1 MVQVLASSWGSPPIT
16 EAGTVAAWLLL
27 GVAIASVV
35 GALIFA
41 AGLVIAKDRETSVLF
56 WLVTAGAVVVFSFYV
71 EPWLDFIGA
80 TTYLTNVFDPVVTI
94 VDRPIPWHVV
104 LTYSGGIA
112 PATIIAY
119 LIIKQGRS
127 AKVLFAWAAFI
138 SVAECI
144 GEMISCHYGV
154 MLYYSNNAL
163 VLGIPMPSLVQNG
176 GMFVLIGWA
185 MAAML
190 PHLHGRRRIVV
201 VPFIA
206 PAVYL
211 AYTLLCTLPSYYAIH
226 NNASSAVSWTLA
238 IVSTALN
245 LGAVIFAG
253 YAPTVTRLRAAAQS
267 GDTAKHTVAQP
278 VQTTEAAA

>member
-1 MVQVLASSWGSPPIT
+1 MVHVLAGNWGPPPIT
-16 EAGTVAAWLLL
+16 EAGPVAAWLLL

-35 GALIFA
+35 GALVFA
-41 AGLVIAKDRETSVLF
+41 LGLVIAKDRESSVLF
-56 WLVTAGAVVVFSFYV
+56 WLITAGALVVFSFYV

-80 TTYLTNVFDPVVTI
+80 TTYLTNVIDPVVTI

-104 LTYSGGIA
+104 LTYTGGIGV
-112 PATIIAY
+112 ATMTAY
-119 LIIKQGRS
+119 LIIEQGRP
-127 AKVLFAWAAFI
+127 ARVLFGFAAFI
-138 SVAECI
+138 SITECV

-176 GMFVLIGWA
+176 GMFILIGWA
-185 MAAML
+185 LAAML
-190 PHLHGRRRIVV
+190 PHLHGWRRIVV
-201 VPFIA
+201 VPFVA

-226 NNASSAVSWTLA
+226 NDASPAVSWTLA

-245 LGAVIFAG
+245 LGAVIFAA
-253 YAPTVTRLRAAAQS
+253 YAPTVTRLREAAS
-267 GDTAKHTVAQP
+267 GNSAKTVAVDTVP
-278 VQTTEAAA
+278 KAEVPA